1 MRFTGTLKTWNDDRG
16 FGFIES
22 TQGGQDLFVHIKDFP
37 SGTGRPAAGQVLT
50 FEVETRP
57 DGKKKA
63 RAVQYPRGPR
73 SRSRP
78 RAESP
83 ARWTLARALA
93 IPAFIGLGGWM
104 AWQGGIAPVVL
115 LAYLTLSGVTFMA
128 YALDKSAA
136 ISGGWR
142 IAEKTL
148 HLLSLAGGWPGAL
161 LAQQV
166 LRHKTSKPSFT
177 AVFWLTVLLNVGA
190 FVAWSAGVLPA
201 PRPLGVFR

>member
-1 MRFTGTLKTWNDDRG
+1 MTMRFPGTLKTWNDDRG

-37 SGTGRPAAGQVLT
+37 FGTGRPTAGQVLT

-63 RAVQYPRGPR
+63 RAVQYPVRSHSRGR
-73 SRSRP
+73 A
-78 RAESP
+78 RAESAAP
-83 ARWTLARALA
+83 WTPARALA
-93 IPAFIGLGGWM
+93 IPAFIGLVGWM
-104 AWQGGIAPVVL
+104 AWRGGLAPVAL
-115 LAYLTLSGVTFMA
+115 LACFTLSLVTFVA

-136 ISGGWR
+136 VSGRWR
-142 IAEKTL
+142 TPELTL

-161 LAQQV
+161 LAQQA

-177 AVFWLTVLLNVGA
+177 NVFWLTVLINVGA
-190 FVAWSAGVLPA
+190 FLAWSAGWITL
-201 PRPLGVFR
+201 PRP